1 LRGRLLAFGLIA
13 VAVAG
18 AYVYGRFR
26 GADRAGAQ
34 ADQGGYVG
42 FEPAQIDLGDQL
54 WAQVVPVTLTFV
66 NRGTSGLTIESAH
79 SSCDCTVIEGGAFQ
93 GRAVTPGESLPVDV
107 KLDTQKSP
115 GLKARR
121 IDLTAASGVRYSA
134 VIRVNVVGT
143 WSITPDALDFG
154 EVVLDDGEDDPRA
167 TVLYESDTDNL
178 LDISTS
184 GAAWIEVQPNPAD
197 QGRIEILVRLVK
209 ARLAAGQNS
218 ASLVV
223 GTDCALKPSAVVF
236 LKARGVHELAISPT
250 QVLLVGTKPVRVEC
264 FDRTGARVRLV
275 SADAASGAIRV
286 DVLPNGA
293 IEILNS
299 TTGPLPE
306 PIAVRV
312 VDDRGRSRVF
322 PVSAS

>member
-1 LRGRLLAFGLIA
+1 
-13 VAVAG
+13 
-18 AYVYGRFR
+18 
-26 GADRAGAQ
+26 
-34 ADQGGYVG
+34 
-42 FEPAQIDLGDQL
+42 
-54 WAQVVPVTLTFV
+54 
-66 NRGTSGLTIESAH
+66 
-79 SSCDCTVIEGGAFQ
+79 
-93 GRAVTPGESLPVDV
+93 
-107 KLDTQKSP
+107 
-115 GLKARR
+115 
-121 IDLTAASGVRYSA
+121 
-134 VIRVNVVGT
+134 
-143 WSITPDALDFG
+143 
-154 EVVLDDGEDDPRA
+154 
-167 TVLYESDTDNL
+167 
-178 LDISTS
+178 
-184 GAAWIEVQPNPAD
+184 VQPNPAD